1 MEASSLIQIGVV
13 DSTTVSLANT
23 LAILELAEEDINS
36 FIRKTGR
43 SLSFEFIQADAEGD
57 PAKALEAVQGFLSL
71 GINLIVGPAWS
82 SHCQACL
89 SYANDNDMILFSGTS
104 TSPLLAIPEDN
115 LFRLSPTDIVQAP
128 VIAKMMQ
135 SRGVVSIVVLRRGDA
150 WSDGIFNFFESI
162 WIENGFELKNI
173 RYPAETSDFSPYLDE
188 AESWVNDRIS
198 EYGFDKI
205 GVLCLS
211 FSEIVEMLNNLDNY
225 SNLFS
230 LEWFGSDGTALLQEV
245 IEKTPEQANKIK
257 LFSTLAAPS
266 GTDKFAVLYDRYFE
280 RTNSPLGFYSAN
292 IYDICWIYAL
302 SVIACNTTEYRV
314 IRNIIPDIA
323 NDYLGISGRCKLNE
337 SGDRYSVNYQIW
349 GYGDEKDGIGVH
361 VYGQYDDLLDSIVW
375 EKIEKL
381 DSYSQFERKQLSTEI
396 DTVRKGIPLYESELV
411 EFKQEA
417 PKKNKL
423 ARIMT
428 SFANTNGGSI
438 YVGVTDEREIIGIV
452 DIDQTQLT
460 ITNIAR
466 DSCLPPLSP
475 FFTIIEVEGKN
486 VIQVSIVKSDK
497 VHKVIDGR
505 YYCRIGPRTAE
516 LSVDELEKLFIYR
529 QHKK

>member
-1 MEASSLIQIGVV
+1 MEFSSPIQIGII
-13 DSTTVSLANT
+13 DSTEESLAYT
-23 LAILELAEEDINS
+23 LAILELVEEDINS

-43 SLSFEFIQADAEGD
+43 SLSFEFIPTHAEGD
-57 PAKALEAVQGFLSL
+57 ASKALELVQGFLAM
-71 GINLIVGPAWS
+71 GINLVVGPAWS

-104 TSPLLAIPEDN
+104 SSPLLSIKDDN
-115 LFRLSPTDIVQAP
+115 LLRLAPSDIAQAP
-128 VIAKMMQ
+128 VIAKMVE
-135 SRGVVSIVVLRRGDA
+135 SRGVESLVVLRRGDA
-150 WSDGIFNFFESI
+150 WAEGIFRYFMQVWKNKNFRV
-162 WIENGFELKNI
+162 KDI
-173 RYPAETSDFSPYLDE
+173 RYPTGTSDLSQYLDE
-188 AESWVNDRIS
+188 AESWVNGRIS
-198 EYGFDKI
+198 EDGFDRV

-225 SNLFS
+225 PNLIS
-230 LEWFGSDGTALLQEV
+230 LEWFGSDGTTLIQEV
-245 IEKTPEQANKIK
+245 IGKTPKQAKKIK

-280 RTNSPLGFYSAN
+280 RTKSPLGFYSAN
-292 IYDICWIYAL
+292 IYDVCWIYAL
-302 SVIACNTTEYRV
+302 SILASNTTEYSV

-323 NDYLGISGRCKLNE
+323 RDYLGASGRCKLNE
-337 SGDRYSVNYQIW
+337 DGDRYSANYQIW
-349 GYGDEKDGIGVH
+349 GYGDEKDGIGFQ
-361 VYGQYDDLLDSIVW
+361 VYGQYDDLFDSIVW
-375 EKIEKL
+375 EKIEKY
-381 DSYSQFERKQLSTEI
+381 DSFSQFERKQLSTEI

-411 EFKQEA
+411 EFKQEV
-417 PKKNKL
+417 PKKNKM
-423 ARIMT
+423 AIIMT
-428 SFANTNGGSI
+428 AFANTNGGSI
-438 YVGVTDEREIIGIV
+438 YVGITDEREIIGIV

-475 FFTIIEVEGKN
+475 FFTIIEIEGKN

-497 VHKVIDGR
+497 VHKVRDGK

-529 QHKK
+529 QYKR